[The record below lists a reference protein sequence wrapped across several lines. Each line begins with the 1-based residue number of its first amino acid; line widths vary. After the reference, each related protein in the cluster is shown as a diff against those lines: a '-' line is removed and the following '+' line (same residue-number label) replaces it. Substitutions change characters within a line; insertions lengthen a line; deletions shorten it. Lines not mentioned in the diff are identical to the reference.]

1 MDIRQYFCVVLLIQ
15 FMFLFLRYQKSF
27 MMQNLENILFYQYF
41 FKIAVGVDQ
50 GTTDKLFF
58 LSADTDKH

>member
-1 MDIRQYFCVVLLIQ
+1 
-15 FMFLFLRYQKSF
+15 MFLFLRYQKSF

-58 LSADTDKH
+58 LSLIPINTDKSQFLNPVIR